1 MTTHLPEKHAGDEPF
16 RLRVYGKAE
25 LACLYFPNASPETA
39 RRNLHRWIWQ
49 CPCIRE
55 ELIRLGHDKHSKHF
69 LKPEVEA
76 IVRGLGEP

>member
-39 RRNLHRWIWQ
+39 RRNLHRWTGTRKRIG
-49 CPCIRE
+49 
-55 ELIRLGHDKHSKHF
+55 GHASGHMHYLCNS
-69 LKPEVEA
+69 
-76 IVRGLGEP
+76 